1 MEKQREARLR
11 EVLENLVDLQ
21 EKIGEVRAEE
31 RQDYLRLFDKGKPDA
46 NAERRLNYSA
56 SMLSEAIESLYNAG
70 REILCAVKGK
80 SIKDIEAEKGGKC
93 SKCSA

>member
-11 EVLENLVDLQ
+11 EVLEKIVDLQ
-21 EKIGEVRAEE
+21 QVLGDVRSEE
-31 RQDYLRLFDKGKPDA
+31 RQDYMRLFDKGKPDT

-80 SIKDIEAEKGGKC
+80 SIKDIETEKGGEGE
-93 SKCSA
+93 KCSA